1 MKTIVIKS
9 ILCPAMLLGAS
20 AWTAQ
25 AQAPIRFYNSGSTG
39 ADGPFT
45 PTVATA
51 GSNFTVNGVSPAL
64 GVKVFAGTIGGTAAY
79 FVDVPLRSNG
89 VYNFTAITIPKNM
102 RIRFLLDATQL
113 DSPPPVIFLA
123 TGDILLKGE
132 ISVTPKDT
140 AWAYSSAPSQDPY
153 DSGND
158 LGGNRWIPGPG
169 GYRGGK
175 APTEPG
181 TGPSA
186 GLYDRRGGGQENFCL
201 PLVGGSGASYSTSS
215 PGGPGWGGA
224 GVIYLASSG
233 KVTFDGDYGATSRGL
248 MFGYSYYGWGET
260 GGGSGMAAVFANE
273 VYGTPRTYDNSRLL
287 VSACRQEVV
296 LGKGSHGEGSWYPF
310 WSTGIMGYNM
320 PTNPLVRI
328 IQVGTNAIPD
338 TASQTDVFVVPSS
351 GSNVV
356 TIETRNLPT
365 NITFTIYASRLG
377 MDMTYN
383 NSQQSYDCPPT
394 VSFGGGIAR
403 ASTSA
408 VQITSGYQFLTARA
422 KFVLQTAMAPT
433 FQGEP
438 LREWRFELD
447 PSGNQRAM
455 YATAKGAV
463 LSQEAAMRL
472 ALEQGKWEFI
482 RTFGGQATPQS

>member
-1 MKTIVIKS
+1 
-9 ILCPAMLLGAS
+9 
-20 AWTAQ
+20 
-25 AQAPIRFYNSGSTG
+25 
-39 ADGPFT
+39 
-45 PTVATA
+45 
-51 GSNFTVNGVSPAL
+51 
-64 GVKVFAGTIGGTAAY
+64 
-79 FVDVPLRSNG
+79 
-89 VYNFTAITIPKNM
+89 
-102 RIRFLLDATQL
+102 
-113 DSPPPVIFLA
+113 
-123 TGDILLKGE
+123 
-132 ISVTPKDT
+132 
-140 AWAYSSAPSQDPY
+140 
-153 DSGND
+153 
-158 LGGNRWIPGPG
+158 
-169 GYRGGK
+169 
-175 APTEPG
+175 
-181 TGPSA
+181 
-186 GLYDRRGGGQENFCL
+186 
-201 PLVGGSGASYSTSS
+201 
-215 PGGPGWGGA
+215 
-224 GVIYLASSG
+224 
-233 KVTFDGDYGATSRGL
+233 
-248 MFGYSYYGWGET
+248 
-260 GGGSGMAAVFANE
+260 MAAVFANE

>member
-1 MKTIVIKS
+1 MILSPTTVVPKKHLPKSRPKPTMKTIVIKS

-186 GLYDRRGGGQENFCL
+186 GLYDRRGGGQENFGL

-215 PGGPGWGGA
+215 PGGPGWGG
-224 GVIYLASSG
+224 GGCDLLG
-233 KVTFDGDYGATSRGL
+233 ELWKGD
-248 MFGYSYYGWGET
+248 F
-260 GGGSGMAAVFANE
+260 
-273 VYGTPRTYDNSRLL
+273 
-287 VSACRQEVV
+287 
-296 LGKGSHGEGSWYPF
+296 
-310 WSTGIMGYNM
+310 
-320 PTNPLVRI
+320 
-328 IQVGTNAIPD
+328 
-338 TASQTDVFVVPSS
+338 
-351 GSNVV
+351 
-356 TIETRNLPT
+356 
-365 NITFTIYASRLG
+365 
-377 MDMTYN
+377 
-383 NSQQSYDCPPT
+383 
-394 VSFGGGIAR
+394 
-403 ASTSA
+403 
-408 VQITSGYQFLTARA
+408 
-422 KFVLQTAMAPT
+422 
-433 FQGEP
+433 
-438 LREWRFELD
+438 
-447 PSGNQRAM
+447 
-455 YATAKGAV
+455 
-463 LSQEAAMRL
+463 
-472 ALEQGKWEFI
+472 
-482 RTFGGQATPQS
+482 